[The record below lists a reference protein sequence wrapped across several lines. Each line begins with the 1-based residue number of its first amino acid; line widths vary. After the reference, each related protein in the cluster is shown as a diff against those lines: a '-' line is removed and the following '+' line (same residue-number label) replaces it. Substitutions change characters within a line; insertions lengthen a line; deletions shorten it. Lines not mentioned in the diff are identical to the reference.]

1 MTDAERKIK
10 QFVTMMKYDAFS
22 SMLDDLK
29 SRAHAVRSRIGNTLM
44 KNLTDAEIAE
54 DIELME
60 EYVSDWKSELKQ
72 IQLSEARWEAD
83 ARIFAQEDEEK
94 KRNDN
99 G

>member
-1 MTDAERKIK
+1 
-10 QFVTMMKYDAFS
+10 
-22 SMLDDLK
+22 
-29 SRAHAVRSRIGNTLM
+29 M

-72 IQLSEARWEAD
+72 ILLSEARWEAD